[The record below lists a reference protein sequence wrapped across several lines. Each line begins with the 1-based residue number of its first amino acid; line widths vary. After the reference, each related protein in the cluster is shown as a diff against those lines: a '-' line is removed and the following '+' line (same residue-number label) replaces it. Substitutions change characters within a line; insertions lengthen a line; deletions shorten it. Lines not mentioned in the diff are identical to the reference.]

1 MMELYSG
8 CRDML
13 VVLPYPSPIFS
24 MSKGA
29 SRSSIGLL
37 LQNRYSAPYRWRD
50 WADVEDN
57 SQRQTGDELLDFV
70 NNKLIPYLA
79 RLSGPDERDMRTI
92 VGTIFQG
99 TPNRIRS
106 GYILRLVVD
115 KLSAIN
121 FTLSDDAH
129 AISHFYET
137 MLKEMRDAAGDSGEF
152 YTPRPV
158 VRFIMNR
165 LAPKLGERIMD
176 PACGTAGFLV
186 EACEQLKGEV
196 RTADQRRLLEDSL
209 IGIEKKPMPY
219 LLGVMNMR
227 LHGIET
233 PHLSELNALSVNI
246 R

>member
-1 MMELYSG
+1 
-8 CRDML
+8 
-13 VVLPYPSPIFS
+13 
-24 MSKGA
+24 MS
-29 SRSSIGLL
+29 
-37 LQNRYSAPYRWRD
+37 Y
-50 WADVEDN
+50 
-57 SQRQTGDELLDFV
+57 
-70 NNKLIPYLA
+70 
-79 RLSGPDERDMRTI
+79 
-92 VGTIFQG
+92 
-99 TPNRIRS
+99 
-106 GYILRLVVD
+106 
-115 KLSAIN
+115 
-121 FTLSDDAH
+121 
-129 AISHFYET
+129 
-137 MLKEMRDAAGDSGEF
+137 AAGDSGDF